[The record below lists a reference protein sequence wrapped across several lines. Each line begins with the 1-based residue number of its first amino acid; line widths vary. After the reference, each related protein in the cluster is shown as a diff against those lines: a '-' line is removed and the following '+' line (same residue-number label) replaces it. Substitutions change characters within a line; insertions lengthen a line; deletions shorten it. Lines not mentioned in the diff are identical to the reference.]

1 LKIYKTSVTTNF
13 NKVTKENT
21 GFVAGCIVT
30 GTANKTVT
38 LTGTVEAY
46 WQGKRIPALVSGWES
61 TAHGTD
67 TAKIYYLYY
76 DGATVAW
83 YDSAWSFEKLQIAY
97 AWYATSL
104 TSWVYQRETHGFMP
118 VDCHE
123 SDHFNKGAYRE
134 TGAGGDIGSVILNST
149 TAGDRR
155 PTVSELTI
163 HDEDLE
169 TVIAEIANDRYNQFT
184 LTSTGIKSV
193 IFDAL
198 DIIPLSTNNPYY
210 NLFTS
215 PNWGQ
220 ALMPNNSV
228 ASVWII
234 GIPMASD
241 ANSQKYRFLFIQP
254 QWITQATG
262 AGAPQLLVALTDE
275 LKRNFSEISL
285 GNLTAITNE
294 ILPLARIALTYTGS
308 NWVLSSVS
316 NLTGSRYLQSQ
327 SPAGNFLST
336 VTTNTTLTGAGT
348 VASPLGL
355 SGTVFLTDNQTVAS
369 SAIAGYLRYYVSGN
383 NSYIDICMQTGASTY
398 AWINIITYGW

>member
-1 LKIYKTSVTTNF
+1 MKIYKTSVTTNF

-149 TAGDRR
+149 TAG
-155 PTVSELTI
+155 E
-163 HDEDLE
+163 
-169 TVIAEIANDRYNQFT
+169 AEKNSRHSSN
-184 LTSTGIKSV
+184 ST
-193 IFDAL
+193 
-198 DIIPLSTNNPYY
+198 
-210 NLFTS
+210 
-215 PNWGQ
+215 
-220 ALMPNNSV
+220 
-228 ASVWII
+228 
-234 GIPMASD
+234 
-241 ANSQKYRFLFIQP
+241 
-254 QWITQATG
+254 
-262 AGAPQLLVALTDE
+262 
-275 LKRNFSEISL
+275 
-285 GNLTAITNE
+285 
-294 ILPLARIALTYTGS
+294 
-308 NWVLSSVS
+308 
-316 NLTGSRYLQSQ
+316 
-327 SPAGNFLST
+327 
-336 VTTNTTLTGAGT
+336 
-348 VASPLGL
+348 
-355 SGTVFLTDNQTVAS
+355 
-369 SAIAGYLRYYVSGN
+369 
-383 NSYIDICMQTGASTY
+383 
-398 AWINIITYGW
+398 